1 MAAEVSLAP
10 LPSFLKW
17 VAQHRVIT
25 MNYKPVMF
33 AFKLGNTDEEW
44 RVKLYE
50 RHAGMGSELW
60 LKKFNSLT
68 SLIYEIGLNIQ
79 EAHAFSTV
87 DGNFLDVFA
96 VDGGHMRYL
105 LTVLEGCE
113 LMDENEV
120 VQVVDFGVARVEAQ
134 TRDMTAETGTY

>member
-60 LKKFNSLT
+60 LKKFNS
-68 SLIYEIGLNIQ
+68 
-79 EAHAFSTV
+79 FWDCV
-87 DGNFLDVFA
+87 
-96 VDGGHMRYL
+96 M
-105 LTVLEGCE
+105 
-113 LMDENEV
+113 
-120 VQVVDFGVARVEAQ
+120 GVAHRKGIVCHGK
-134 TRDMTAETGTY
+134 RNLIW